1 MKTPQKISL
10 LTLLLGFAAII
21 PAKLLAHAAPESAAP
36 QQQATA
42 ATTPAVNP
50 STPSAV
56 ATAAAPVDVPT
67 ATSIVVGPSTVP
79 AATTSTNA
87 TNAPPASPAPVET
100 KAAVTT
106 EQSPAMAASTAAAPT
121 SASANSAPPAVP
133 AITSTPKHDEPPP
146 VPGTSWAEA
155 PCPDDVKPADF
166 LIGAREAFAHGD
178 MAWAVYYY
186 NVYLGC
192 ESASIDGWGEL
203 GNVLYLNGE
212 FRDAAAA
219 YFSAANLLLDKGQ
232 FEQAL
237 NLMPA
242 IDHGD
247 PWLAKALILRL
258 NTLR

>member
-21 PAKLLAHAAPESAAP
+21 PAKLLAQAAPENAAP

-50 STPSAV
+50 STPSTV

-67 ATSIVVGPSTVP
+67 ATSLVVGPSTVP
-79 AATTSTNA
+79 AAATATNA
-87 TNAPPASPAPVET
+87 TNAPPASPAPVEA

-106 EQSPAMAASTAAAPT
+106 EQPPAMAANTDATATSPAPT
-121 SASANSAPPAVP
+121 TPTIAVP
-133 AITSTPKHDEPPP
+133 KHVEPPP

-166 LIGAREAFAHGD
+166 LVGAREAFAHGD